1 MVAAANGPQP
11 GREEDTRTA
20 LGTHGELAFAE
31 AASRVTLRPIAS
43 PLTLAFLALA
53 VGTFILAGLQLSW
66 ISPDQSPDIGLAL
79 IVFVFPLQAASSVFG
94 FLARDSIAG
103 TGTGLL
109 SGTWLSIGVITFTSP
124 PGRTSG
130 ALGLLLIGAAAALL
144 VPAAV
149 GAATK
154 PLASL
159 VITGVAVRF
168 FLTAGYELSSST
180 GWKYAAAAEGLLLA
194 VLALYAGLAFE
205 LEDSRLH
212 TVLPTFRRGTGR
224 RAIAGSV
231 RDELAGLHRE
241 AGVRKQL

>member
-1 MVAAANGPQP
+1 MAAARSPQAHPEETGTAPDAHSEP
-11 GREEDTRTA
+11 GFDES
-20 LGTHGELAFAE
+20 
-31 AASRVTLRPIAS
+31 AARVALRPIAS

-66 ISPDQSPDIGLAL
+66 IAQGQSRDIGLAL
-79 IVFVFPLQAASSVFG
+79 IVFVFPLQAAGSVFG

-109 SGTWLSIGVITFTSP
+109 SGTWLSIGVIMFTSP
-124 PGRTSG
+124 PGHTSG
-130 ALGLLLIGAAAALL
+130 ALGLLLIGAATTLL
-144 VPAAV
+144 VPATV

-159 VITGVAVRF
+159 VIAGVALRF
-168 FLTAGYELSSST
+168 FLTAAYELSSAAS
-180 GWKYAAAAEGLLLA
+180 WKYAAAAEGLVLA
-194 VLALYAGLAFE
+194 VLAVYAGLALE

>member
-1 MVAAANGPQP
+1 MGAAANGPRP
-11 GREEDTRTA
+11 SAEDTATEP
-20 LGTHGELAFAE
+20 LTENELAFAE

-53 VGTFILAGLQLSW
+53 VATFILAGLQLSW
-66 ISPDQSPDIGLAL
+66 IPAAQSPDIGLVL
-79 IVFVFPLQAASSVFG
+79 MVFVFPLQAASSVFG
-94 FLARDSIAG
+94 FLARESIAG

-109 SGTWLSIGVITFTSP
+109 SATWLSVGVVTFTSP
-124 PGRTSG
+124 PGHTGG
-130 ALGLLLIGAAAALL
+130 ALGLLLIGAATALL
-144 VPAAV
+144 VPATV
-149 GAATK
+149 GTATK

-168 FLTAGYELSSST
+168 FLTAAYELSSAAS
-180 GWKYAAAAEGLLLA
+180 WKYAAAAEGLLLA

-212 TVLPTFRRGTGR
+212 TVLPTFRRGTGH

>member
-1 MVAAANGPQP
+1 VHREP
-11 GREEDTRTA
+11 G
-20 LGTHGELAFAE
+20 FAE
-31 AASRVTLRPIAS
+31 SASRITLRPIAS

-66 ISPDQSPDIGLAL
+66 IAPGQSHDIGLAL
-79 IVFVFPLQAASSVFG
+79 IVFVFPLQAIASVFG

-109 SGTWLSIGVITFTSP
+109 SGTWLTIGVVTYTSP
-124 PGRTSG
+124 PGQTSG
-130 ALGLLLIGAAAALL
+130 ALGLLLIGSASMLL
-144 VPAAV
+144 VPASV
-149 GAATK
+149 GAASK

-159 VITGVAVRF
+159 VITGVSVRF
-168 FLTAGYELSSST
+168 FLTAAYELSSSAS
-180 GWKYAAAAEGLLLA
+180 WKYAAAGEGLLLA

-205 LEDSRLH
+205 LEDNRLH

-224 RAIAGSV
+224 RAVAGSV
-231 RDELAGLHRE
+231 HDELADLHRE

>member
-1 MVAAANGPQP
+1 MGAAANGPRP
-11 GREEDTRTA
+11 SAEDTATEPLA
-20 LGTHGELAFAE
+20 ENELAFAE

-66 ISPDQSPDIGLAL
+66 IPAAQSPDIGLVL
-79 IVFVFPLQAASSVFG
+79 MVFVFPLQAASSVFG

-109 SGTWLSIGVITFTSP
+109 SATWLSVGVVTFTSP
-124 PGRTSG
+124 PGHTGG
-130 ALGLLLIGAAAALL
+130 ALGLLLIGAATALL
-144 VPAAV
+144 VPATA

-168 FLTAGYELSSST
+168 FLTAAYELSSAAS
-180 GWKYAAAAEGLLLA
+180 WKYAAAAEGLLLA

-212 TVLPTFRRGTGR
+212 TVLPTFRRSTGH

>member
-1 MVAAANGPQP
+1 M
-11 GREEDTRTA
+11 
-20 LGTHGELAFAE
+20 
-31 AASRVTLRPIAS
+31 
-43 PLTLAFLALA
+43 
-53 VGTFILAGLQLSW
+53 
-66 ISPDQSPDIGLAL
+66 
-79 IVFVFPLQAASSVFG
+79 FG

-109 SGTWLSIGVITFTSP
+109 SGTWLSIGVIMFTSP
-124 PGRTSG
+124 PGHTSG
-130 ALGLLLIGAAAALL
+130 ALGLLLIGAATTLL
-144 VPAAV
+144 VPATV

-159 VITGVAVRF
+159 VIAGVALRF
-168 FLTAGYELSSST
+168 FLTAAYELSSAAS
-180 GWKYAAAAEGLLLA
+180 WKYAAAAEGLVLA
-194 VLALYAGLAFE
+194 VLAVYAGLAFE

-224 RAIAGSV
+224 RAIAGPV

>member
-1 MVAAANGPQP
+1 VAAAADGPPP
-11 GREEDTRTA
+11 GSGDIRTEP
-20 LGTHGELAFAE
+20 GGHGELAFAE

-66 ISPDQSPDIGLAL
+66 IPQAQSPDIGLAL

-103 TGTGLL
+103 TGAGLL

-124 PGRTSG
+124 PGHVSG
-130 ALGLLLIGAAAALL
+130 ALALLLIGAATALL
-144 VPAAV
+144 VPATA

-168 FLTAGYELSSST
+168 FLTAGYELSSSPA
-180 GWKYAAAAEGLLLA
+180 WKYAAATEGLVLA

-224 RAIAGSV
+224 RAIAGSA